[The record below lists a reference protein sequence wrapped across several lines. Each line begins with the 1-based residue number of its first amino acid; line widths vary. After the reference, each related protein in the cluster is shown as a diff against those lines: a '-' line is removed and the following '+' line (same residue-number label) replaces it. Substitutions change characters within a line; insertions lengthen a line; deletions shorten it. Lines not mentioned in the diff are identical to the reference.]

1 MILLTEKLDGLV
13 EKGKEMREKKQRMAK
28 ELKQLEKEYRV
39 NSLKNKQLKGKYTSN
54 RETMEMNEDRFIS
67 LL

>member
-1 MILLTEKLDGLV
+1 MILLTEKLDGLM
-13 EKGKEMREKKQRMAK
+13 EKGKEMKERKQRMAK

-39 NSLKNKQLKGKYTSN
+39 NSVKNKQLKGKYKSN